1 MMHRRYQGRSI
12 YRISFSLVIDQY
24 TESVSVYIFI
34 RLLNGPNAVG
44 KKSEFY
50 LPQTSVRNYVRPE
63 GFVSHTFRMTYLIR
77 PGRKQRKE

>member
-1 MMHRRYQGRSI
+1 MIHRRYQGRSI

-50 LPQTSVRNYVRPE
+50 LPQGPE